1 MSLLNLENDGLPNVL
16 VVLYTTVASARSP
29 LTADEVLDAVA
40 PDGVVPPPPPSRTP
54 KARATLNRWIELGLF
69 RRDDA
74 DKYITLA
81 EAPEADM
88 KSDVDIVRAVRI
100 AARRCV
106 LSGPNNADLWAR
118 ESARAADLT
127 RSLAWLLAQDV
138 YRMRF
143 SEAQALELKQ
153 VANDDLRL
161 MQNDT
166 RKNGLQ
172 FWGNFLG
179 FIRQPGGGDVDPTLA
194 VREALPACMAPGEEM
209 PAAELV
215 ERLAQCLPVLDG
227 GVYRVSVEAQ
237 LEKDALPPL
246 QSGQLSTSLSR
257 AMFSLMIDQTLQ
269 FENKADVGRSIVF
282 TGRDG
287 LRADHRYS
295 WVRRPRRVA

>member
-1 MSLLNLENDGLPNVL
+1 MSLLNLTNDGLPNVL
-16 VVLYTTVASARSP
+16 IALFSTVAVARSS
-29 LTADEVLDAVA
+29 LTTDEVIDAVA
-40 PDGVVPPPPPSRTP
+40 PAGVVSD
-54 KARATLNRWIELGLF
+54 ARMARSTLNRWIELGLF
-69 RRDDA
+69 QLDD
-74 DKYITLA
+74 TGERVRLA
-81 EAPEADM
+81 LAPETDM
-88 KSDVDIVRAVRI
+88 KNDVDIVRAVRI
-100 AARRCV
+100 AARQCA
-106 LSGPNNADLWAR
+106 LSEANNPDLWAR

-143 SEAQALELKQ
+143 SDAQALELKQ

-194 VREALPACMAPGEEM
+194 VREALPACIAPGEEM

-246 QSGQLSTSLSR
+246 QPGQLLTSLSR

-295 WVRRPRRVA
+295 WVRRPRRVP